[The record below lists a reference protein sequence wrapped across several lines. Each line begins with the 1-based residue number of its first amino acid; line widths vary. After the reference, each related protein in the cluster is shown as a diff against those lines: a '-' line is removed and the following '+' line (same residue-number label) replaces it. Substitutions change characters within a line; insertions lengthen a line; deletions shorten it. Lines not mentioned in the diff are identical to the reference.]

1 MKKEINPWTIERAN
15 NIVLSRYPHLIF
27 LEMKK
32 EEGGKKWFYYF
43 DPNIKEGNFGSKT
56 NPYIWNRSNLRE
68 GHFKIRKVY
77 YQEELDNIILKKYPN
92 LIFHHIENNQ
102 DVFYYDKELEEGVYG
117 SFSYPYK
124 WYVGNINKN
133 LFSTECI
140 IYNLKKIN
148 NIVLQKYPNLCFLKK
163 EYNHDATFYYYDSN
177 KKETSYGSIQNPYI
191 WTGFNIVNNTF
202 SINKRYAG
210 EEEFKEALLYVT
222 SNFIKGKMTI
232 KKYRLKPDFT
242 IDKYNCFVEI
252 NGGQHYFF
260 VNHFH
265 ETYEDYVNQQNRDKE
280 KIIYSKEIGWDIIII
295 PNIFDKEIF
304 SYKNKY
310 KIEIYQFGGKSLELL
325 EKLKNTKINWWLN
338 SFEIIIK
345 NNI

>member
-15 NIVLSRYPHLIF
+15 DIVLSRYPHLVF

-32 EEGGKKWFYYF
+32 EDGGKKWFCYF
-43 DPNIKEGNFGSKT
+43 DPDIKEGNLGSKT

-77 YQEELDNIILKKYPN
+77 YQEELDDIVLKKYPH
-92 LIFHHIENNQ
+92 LTFHHIENNR
-102 DVFYYDKELEEGVYG
+102 DVFYYDENLEDGIRG
-117 SFSYPYK
+117 SFSNPYK
-124 WYVGNINKN
+124 WWIENIKKD
-133 LFSTECI
+133 LYSIDKFFD
-140 IYNLKKIN
+140 LKKIN

-163 EYNHDATFYYYDSN
+163 EREHDTWFYFYDKN
-177 KKETSYGSIQNPYI
+177 KKENEYGSITNPYRWMGSFI
-191 WTGFNIVNNTF
+191 YENSF

-222 SNFIKGKMTI
+222 SDFIKGKMTV

-265 ETYEDYVNQQNRDKE
+265 KTYKDYINQQNRDKE

-295 PNIFDKEIF
+295 PNIFDKDIF

-310 KIEIYQFGGKSLELL
+310 KIEIYQFGGKSLELI

>member
-15 NIVLSRYPHLIF
+15 NIVLSRYPHLVF

-32 EEGGKKWFYYF
+32 EYGGKKWFCYF
-43 DPNIKEGNFGSKT
+43 DPDIKEGNFGSKT

-77 YQEELDNIILKKYPN
+77 YQEELDDIVLKKYSH
-92 LIFHHIENNQ
+92 LTFHHIENNR
-102 DVFYYDKELEEGVYG
+102 DVFYYDENLEDGIRG
-117 SFSYPYK
+117 SFSNPYK
-124 WYVGNINKN
+124 WWIENIKKD
-133 LFSTECI
+133 LYSIDKFFD
-140 IYNLKKIN
+140 LKKIN

-163 EYNHDATFYYYDSN
+163 EREHDTWFYFYDKN
-177 KKETSYGSIQNPYI
+177 KKENEYGSITNPYKWMGSFI
-191 WTGFNIVNNTF
+191 YENSF

-210 EEEFKEALLYVT
+210 EEEFKEALLCVT
-222 SNFIKGKMTI
+222 SDFIKGKMTV

-280 KIIYSKEIGWDIIII
+280 KITYSKEIGWDIIII

-338 SFEIIIK
+338 SFEIIMK